1 MKRHLLKPIA
11 LSLLASGLTASIQ
24 GYAEDLSAMPPV
36 PRSQHTLPE
45 SSTPSQYRQ
54 QPTGHATPWLG
65 VQLVEVPQSLAAQ
78 LGGLIPQGQGVMIE
92 SVAANSPAEQAGLQ
106 RHDILLRLGEQKL
119 YSARQLSSLLRSMQ
133 PGSEVVL
140 QTVHQGKLKEV
151 TVSLGERNRPN
162 YDRRSP
168 WPHAW
173 SDDPQ
178 PQNTPPLQGG
188 DQRSNLAWDSF
199 ESVEVRSLADGRYRA
214 EVAYKDV
221 SGNQK
226 SFIFEGNRDE
236 IIGQI
241 KDQDDLPQEKKRAL
255 LNALNMR
262 PDGGI
267 DYPFSR
273 RDLFGDRFFNDP
285 SFRGFD
291 PEPFSRYGFPEFP
304 DLERFFRNPFDYH
317 NMPRPAPD
325 QRDDML

>member
-11 LSLLASGLTASIQ
+11 QSLLALGLTASIQ
-24 GYAEDLSAMPPV
+24 GYADDLSAMPPE
-36 PRSQHTLPE
+36 PRSQATPPE
-45 SSTPSQYRQ
+45 SSTPPQFRQ
-54 QPTGHATPWLG
+54 QPAGHATPWLG

-106 RHDILLRLGEQKL
+106 RHDILLRLGKQKL

-151 TVSLGERNRPN
+151 TVSLGEHNWPN
-162 YDRRSP
+162 YDQQ

-178 PQNTPPLQGG
+178 PQNTPSLQGG
-188 DQRSNLAWDSF
+188 DQRSYLAWDSF

-214 EVAYKDV
+214 EVAYKDG

-226 SFIFEGNRDE
+226 SFIFEGKRDE

-241 KDQDDLPQEKKRAL
+241 KDHNDLPQEKKQAL

-262 PDGGI
+262 PDAGFG
-267 DYPFSR
+267 YPFSR
-273 RDLFGDRFFNDP
+273 RGLFEDRFFSDP
-285 SFRGFD
+285 FFRGFD
-291 PEPFSRYGFPEFP
+291 PDPFSRNGFPEFP
-304 DLERFFRNPFDYH
+304 DLERFRNPFDYRS
-317 NMPRPAPD
+317 MPFPSPD
-325 QRDDML
+325 QQDDML